1 MGLSA
6 GDIKVGAELT
16 PLVKHMTL
24 QKMTWFSAGEGTAK
38 EPNLHTDADAAKRD
52 TGMKQ
57 PFASGRMSLGY
68 ACELMSRYV
77 GLDLFSRTGT
87 IDLKFIKPVM
97 PGDTITVHG
106 RVAAVK
112 PVAQGALVSVEI
124 YCENQKGEK
133 TSVGGSSAVVPST

>member
-6 GDIKVGAELT
+6 ADVTVGMALP

-24 QKMTWFSAGEGTAK
+24 QKMQWFSGGAGRAQQV
-38 EPNLHTDADAAKRD
+38 NLHTDAAAAQRD

-68 ACELMSRYV
+68 ACELMSHFV
-77 GLDLFSRTGT
+77 GLDRFSHTGT
-87 IDLKFIKPVM
+87 IDFRFIRLVM

-106 RVAAVK
+106 RVAALES
-112 PVAQGALVSVEI
+112 VADGTQVTVDI
-124 YCENQKGEK
+124 HCENQRGEK
-133 TSVGGSSAVVPST
+133 TSVGSASALLPS

>member
-6 GDIKVGAELT
+6 GNIKVGTELT

-24 QKMTWFSAGEGTAK
+24 EKMTWFSSGEGTAK
-38 EPNLHTDADAAKRD
+38 EPNLHTDADAAQRD

-97 PGDTITVHG
+97 PGDTITVRG
-106 RVAAVK
+106 RVTAVK
-112 PVAQGALVSVEI
+112 PVAQGALVSVDI

-133 TSVGGSSAVVPST
+133 TSVGGSSAVLPSS

>member
-1 MGLSA
+1 MGLTA
-6 GDIKVGAELT
+6 ANIKVGTELT

-24 QKMTWFSAGEGTAK
+24 QKMTWFSGGEGRAEK
-38 EPNLHTDADAAKRD
+38 LNLHTDAAAAERD

-68 ACELMSRYV
+68 ASELMSRFV

-87 IDLKFIKPVM
+87 IDFKFIKPVM

-106 RVAAVK
+106 RVSEVK
-112 PVAQGALVSVEI
+112 PVPQGALVTVDI
-124 YCENQKGEK
+124 YCENQKAEK
-133 TSVGGSSAVVPST
+133 ISVGSGSAVVPSI